1 MSFRFAL
8 IAQVPFFLEK
18 SSECGITDVASFTD
32 LYGNGAAAADFDND
46 GDIDFYLTTDENIP
60 DRLYVNDGKGNFTD
74 KAIEF
79 GILETNSN
87 RTALWFDYNGDHLLD
102 LLVAGENCVNL
113 SCESP
118 VYLALYKQLED
129 GNFTEVTEASN
140 LVLGPEFDFIDVYA
154 IGGLAAADLNQ
165 DDFLDLVI
173 TVWGGGIKL
182 FQNNGDE
189 TFTDVTIQSRF
200 RMESK
205 TPWQPML
212 YDFNQDGLIDIYCNV
227 DFAPNKLWIN
237 RGTHFEERAFEYGLH
252 TAFNEMGMAMT

>member
-1 MSFRFAL
+1 M
-8 IAQVPFFLEK
+8 PFFLEK

-74 KAIEF
+74 KAIES
-79 GILETNSN
+79 GIVETNSN
-87 RTALWFDYNGDHLLD
+87 RAALWFDYNGDHRLD

-129 GNFTEVTEASN
+129 GSFIEVTEASN

-189 TFTDVTIQSRF
+189 TFFDVTVQARF

-212 YDFNQDGLIDIYCNV
+212 YDFNQDGLIDIYC
-227 DFAPNKLWIN
+227 
-237 RGTHFEERAFEYGLH
+237 
-252 TAFNEMGMAMT
+252 